1 MDVPMPVTRRKL
13 ATQPAPRPR
22 VAAPISIA
30 GERLTPAEACEYLRI
45 SRQTLRR
52 YTASGRI
59 TVHRYSSQKLIYLKS
74 DLNQFHDDMKV
85 EAA

>member
-1 MDVPMPVTRRKL
+1 MPVTRRKL
-13 ATQPAPRPR
+13 ATPAPRPR
-22 VAAPISIA
+22 VAAPPIA
-30 GERLTPAEACEYLRI
+30 GERCTPVEACEYLRI

-74 DLNQFHDDMKV
+74 DLDKFLDDMKV